1 MFILAN
7 GAKRSPDAAWITS
20 ERWDALPP
28 EERKSF
34 PAIAPDF
41 VIELCSET
49 DRISTFKKKMQEYVD
64 NGVKLAWLVDP
75 QRKEVHV
82 FQVGEEPLL
91 LKEPATVSGGE
102 VLRGF
107 VLETARIFSS

>member
-20 ERWDALPP
+20 ERWDALPS

-91 LKEPATVSGGE
+91 LNEPATVSGGE

-107 VLETARIFSS
+107 VLETARIFRS